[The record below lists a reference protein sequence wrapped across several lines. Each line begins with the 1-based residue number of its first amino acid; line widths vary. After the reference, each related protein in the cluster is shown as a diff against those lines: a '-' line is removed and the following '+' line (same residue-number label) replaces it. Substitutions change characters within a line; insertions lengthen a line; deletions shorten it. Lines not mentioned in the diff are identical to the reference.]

1 MPCQHPYEQDWLPWH
16 LPYLQQVG
24 AQVGFVGQAGW
35 PEALGSIYKVG
46 CIGSVYKVESD
57 CVSASGLHK
66 HVHMNTRVPGH
77 TCTHTCQNQSFAF
90 SLPCA
95 HITGIWAFFSQKVLI
110 FRITFVYLRVCGGQR
125 KLVDGLISP
134 STVWVWGLELILS
147 GLMVS
152 NFSC

>member
-1 MPCQHPYEQDWLPWH
+1 MARWVKYLSCQHPYEQDWLPWH

-46 CIGSVYKVESD
+46 YIGSVYKVESD

-77 TCTHTCQNQSFAF
+77 TCTHTHA
-90 SLPCA
+90 
-95 HITGIWAFFSQKVLI
+95 K
-110 FRITFVYLRVCGGQR
+110 
-125 KLVDGLISP
+125 ISP
-134 STVWVWGLELILS
+134 LLS
-147 GLMVS
+147 ASPVHTLQASGH
-152 NFSC
+152 FFHKRF